1 MGIDISM
8 SMGFGIYIP
17 QEDLDA
23 FLDTNDADGE
33 GFEYL
38 YSVIPDN
45 LTFEYVGDSWA
56 GGNYGVTV
64 YAKEGFQSFDMGR
77 VAEAGVYR
85 PGHKPVW
92 KVGTLQAL
100 DKVSEFILGKPA
112 KIEWLVSVSVS

>member
-1 MGIDISM
+1 MGVDISM
-8 SMGFGIYIP
+8 SMGFGIHIP

-23 FLDTNDADGE
+23 FLETNDADDE

-45 LTFEYVGDSWA
+45 LTFEYVGNAWA
-56 GGNYGVTV
+56 GEDCGVTV

-85 PGHKPVW
+85 PGYKPVW

-100 DKVSEFILGKPA
+100 SKVSDLILGKPA
-112 KIEWLVSVSVS
+112 KIEWLVSVAVS